1 MDSRV
6 LSRLYSA
13 HLEFKNHVFK
23 TMEETYNLGTSE
35 SDSDGEDEVTVEV
48 EPKQKVMPS
57 KNGLTQ
63 VQIQDIKNVRF

>member
-1 MDSRV
+1 
-6 LSRLYSA
+6 
-13 HLEFKNHVFK
+13 
-23 TMEETYNLGTSE
+23 MEETYNLGTSE